1 MSDSQE
7 RNAEVQHNTE
17 DKSWWLQHGLELEYQ
32 FVELCRNKLKV
43 RAEINPAKSDSPTA
57 PDLLVDGN
65 IADLKVQNT
74 PFFSATK
81 YSMDPRFTVTFN
93 RKDFERYSAL
103 YPEIVVYFWV
113 NWKQLAWKNFRV
125 QKLNAICKA
134 EFSLITEQVA
144 SGNAIEHIYMHR
156 RGDTKGNAKSSF
168 LLDIRT
174 FQKVALLPD

>member
-32 FVELCRNKLKV
+32 FVELCRNKLNVK
-43 RAEINPAKSDSPTA
+43 AEINPAKSDSPAA

-113 NWKQLAWKNFRV
+113 NWKQLAWKDFRV

-174 FQKVALLPD
+174 FQKVAHFPG